1 MDMHGPAPTKERRHE
16 VRPGLKVVHRHRI
29 GAAVVE
35 RTSELLYVNR
45 RPVALLDW
53 INLGGIRTPLYKCQ
67 LDEGKLHP
75 AKERGVFHYDGMT
88 SDPRYPESDPSAVEM
103 H

>member
-1 MDMHGPAPTKERRHE
+1 MLTAVTKDRRHE
-16 VRPGLKVVHRHRI
+16 ARPGLKVVHRHWI
-29 GAAVVE
+29 GGAVVQ
-35 RTSELLYVNR
+35 RTSELLYIGR

-67 LDEGKLHP
+67 LDERKLHP
-75 AKERGVFHYDGMT
+75 TKDRGVFHYEGLT
-88 SDPRYPESDPSAVEM
+88 SDPRFP

>member
-1 MDMHGPAPTKERRHE
+1 MRPSTPAKERRHE

-29 GAAVVE
+29 GGAVVQ
-35 RTSELLYVNR
+35 RTSELLYMNH

-67 LDEGKLHP
+67 LDEQKIRP
-75 AKERGVFHYDGMT
+75 AKERNVFHYDGIT
-88 SDPRYPESDPSAVEM
+88 SDPRFS
-103 H
+103 